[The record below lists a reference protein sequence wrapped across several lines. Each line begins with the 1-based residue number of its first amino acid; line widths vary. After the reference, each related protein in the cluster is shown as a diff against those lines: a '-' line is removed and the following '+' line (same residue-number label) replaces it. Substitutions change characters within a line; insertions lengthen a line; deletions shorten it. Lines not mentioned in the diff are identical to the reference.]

1 MHIELLTIFI
11 LHKISFILG
20 VIGTLIILVGTFDG
34 LFIYI
39 KNRRNFQKIRYVI
52 GKHILLGL
60 DFLVVKD
67 IIETVFLKGSDIHV
81 MDIVLLI
88 TIVAIRIALTNHT
101 MKGIQEMRI
110 EMERSKIHQKA
121 IDEEL
126 EQIEREE
133 YDLVEKVKELKQ
145 SSIDSLEK
153 RKALEKRIE
162 KILKSL
168 KEK

>member
-101 MKGIQEMRI
+101 MKGIQEMRT

-145 SSIDSLEK
+145 SSVDSLEK